1 MEFVLQLVKD
11 VQAGDLMEN
20 VPPATKDTNSAT
32 ELAFCLLLVDQPMQ
46 DVPVGTGI
54 TRNV

>member
-1 MEFVLQLVKD
+1 VTD
-11 VQAGDLMEN
+11 VQAGDLTEN

-32 ELAFCLLLVDQPMQ
+32 ELASYLPSVDQPMQ
-46 DVPVGTGI
+46 DVPVGTGT

>member
-1 MEFVLQLVKD
+1 MESAHQSTTD
-11 VQAGDLMEN
+11 VQAGDLTEN

>member
-1 MEFVLQLVKD
+1 MEFVHQSVMD
-11 VQAGDLMEN
+11 VPAGDLTEN
-20 VPPATKDTNSAT
+20 VPPATKDMNSAT

-46 DVPVGTGI
+46 DVPVGTGT